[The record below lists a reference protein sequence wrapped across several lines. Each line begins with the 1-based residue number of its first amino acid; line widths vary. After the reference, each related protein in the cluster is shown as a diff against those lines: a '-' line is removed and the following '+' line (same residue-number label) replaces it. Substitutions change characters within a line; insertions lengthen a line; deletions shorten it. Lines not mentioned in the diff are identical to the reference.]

1 MSSRKGREML
11 VDEIKA
17 QMTRAMRARDQVT
30 RNVLG
35 VALGEIQTAEARANR
50 PLQEDEATAILRKLV
65 KSNEETLALS
75 SDRAGADVLRRE
87 VEVLSALLPR
97 TLSFEQIVEALSP
110 VADAIRA
117 SKADGAA
124 MGAAM
129 KHLKASGAAVDAGDV
144 RRAVQRLRG

>member
-1 MSSRKGREML
+1 ML

-97 TLSFEQIVEALSP
+97 TMSVEQIVEALSP

-117 SKADGAA
+117 TKADGAA

>member
-1 MSSRKGREML
+1 ML

-97 TLSFEQIVEALSP
+97 TMSFEQIVEALSP

-117 SKADGAA
+117 AKADGAA

-144 RRAVQRLRG
+144 RRAVQQLRG

>member
-1 MSSRKGREML
+1 ML

>member
-1 MSSRKGREML
+1 ML

-97 TLSFEQIVEALSP
+97 TMSVEQIVEALSP

-117 SKADGAA
+117 TKADGAA

-144 RRAVQRLRG
+144 RRAVQQLRG

>member
-1 MSSRKGREML
+1 ML

-97 TLSFEQIVEALSP
+97 TMSFEQIVEALSP

-117 SKADGAA
+117 TKADGAA

>member
-1 MSSRKGREML
+1 ML

-97 TLSFEQIVEALSP
+97 TMSVEQIVEALSP

-117 SKADGAA
+117 AKADGAA

-144 RRAVQRLRG
+144 RRAVQQLRG